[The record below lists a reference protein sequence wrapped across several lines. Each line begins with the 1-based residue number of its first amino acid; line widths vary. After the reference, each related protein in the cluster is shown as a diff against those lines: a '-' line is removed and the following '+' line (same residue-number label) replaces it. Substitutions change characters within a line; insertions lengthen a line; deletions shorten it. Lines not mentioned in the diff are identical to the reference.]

1 MLGMTIILQIIA
13 GCLPS
18 LPVSEQFKVLNVVN
32 AGYMEE
38 RYFLP

>member
-1 MLGMTIILQIIA
+1 MTIILQIIA

-18 LPVSEQFKVLNVVN
+18 LPVFKQFKFLNVVN